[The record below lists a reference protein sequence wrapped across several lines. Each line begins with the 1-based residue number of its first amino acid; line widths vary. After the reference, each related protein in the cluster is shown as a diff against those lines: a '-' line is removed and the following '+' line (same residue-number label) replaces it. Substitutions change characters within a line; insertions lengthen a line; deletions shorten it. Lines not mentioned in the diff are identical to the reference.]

1 MNPFDLFGFATLLKG
16 AMPEAVG
23 KMIYQLFS
31 KVFGNTIEEK
41 TAKESEINK
50 RLESDG
56 SRIID
61 CLIELKEDGT
71 KILDIINQAKVGS
84 LKDSNGKKLS
94 HRRFVYLLT
103 LLEPGRLKD
112 TLRTYNS
119 MPKEKIIQFI
129 SILDNDFWGDTWQ
142 NFKNKL
148 TEVWQI
154 AAIMLANLNWKL
166 FPAMKKLYKKAVK
179 AGKVNLSHAN
189 DMTEQLINE
198 SKNKKFK
205 IF

>member
-1 MNPFDLFGFATLLKG
+1 MNPMNLFGFATLLKG

-23 KMIYQLFS
+23 KMIYEFFA
-31 KVFGNTIEEK
+31 KMFGKTIEDK
-41 TAKESEINK
+41 TAKEGEINK

-56 SRIID
+56 SRIND
-61 CLIELKEDGT
+61 ALLELKEDGQN
-71 KILDIINQAKVGS
+71 ILELINLAKTG
-84 LKDSNGKKLS
+84 LLQDANGKKLS

-129 SILDNDFWGDTWQ
+129 SILDNDFWGDTWN
-142 NFKNKL
+142 NFKKKL
-148 TEVWQI
+148 VDVWQI
-154 AAIMLANLNWKL
+154 GTIMLANLNYKL
-166 FPAMKKLYKKAVK
+166 FPKFKEMFEKAVA
-179 AGKVNLSHAN
+179 AGKDSLEKAN
-189 DMTEQLINE
+189 TMTEQLINE